1 MFRLQSKETQEAQG
15 YQTLG
20 VDMVVTSERAILLDV
35 QVWAGLVFSTSGVLS
50 LCASPLPSQPILSSA
65 LMEQYSQSEAPLP
78 SGLSAEMFVELQS
91 LQLAIFLMAVCH
103 VIVVVM
109 DTMETDTTLR

>member
-1 MFRLQSKETQEAQG
+1 
-15 YQTLG
+15 
-20 VDMVVTSERAILLDV
+20 
-35 QVWAGLVFSTSGVLS
+35 
-50 LCASPLPSQPILSSA
+50 
-65 LMEQYSQSEAPLP
+65 MEQYSQSEAPLP
-78 SGLSAEMFVELQS
+78 IGLSAEMVVELQS